1 MQQRFL
7 WLAGVLACL
16 IGIVTLVPARFVYH
30 VAAPPELSLADISGT
45 VWSGR
50 AEHASVAGVY
60 LRDLHW
66 RTRPLSLLTGKLTA
80 DVSAEPVSGFI
91 EGRFS
96 VSAGGKLGIS
106 DLTASIGLAALAEA
120 LQMGRVDGSANLQIV
135 RLELEEGLPTTAV
148 GRVEVANLLVAD
160 IHRQAPLGGYRA
172 DFFTEDTGVTASVED
187 TDGVFDVAGRFDIGA
202 DRSYRFIAKLSA
214 KAAADE
220 SLTRQLRFLGTP
232 DDNGQYE
239 LRLEGQL

>member
-1 MQQRFL
+1 MRQRFL
-7 WLAGVLACL
+7 WLAGALACL

-30 VAAPPELSLADISGT
+30 VAAPPELSLAGISGT

-50 AEHASVAGVY
+50 AEHASVAGLY
-60 LRDLHW
+60 LRGLEW
-66 RTRPLSLLTGKLTA
+66 QTQPLSLLTGKLTA
-80 DVSAEPVSGFI
+80 DVAAEPVAGFI

-106 DLTASIGLAALAEA
+106 DLTASLGLAALAEA
-120 LQMGRVDGSANLQIV
+120 LQMGRIDGSANLQIEH
-135 RLELEEGLPTTAV
+135 LELEEGLPTAAV
-148 GRVEVANLLVAD
+148 GRVEVANLLVPD
-160 IHRQAPLGGYRA
+160 IHRQATLGGYRA
-172 DFFTEDTGVTASVED
+172 EFFTQDSGIMASVED
-187 TDGVFDVAGRFDIGA
+187 TDGVFDVAGSFDIGA

-232 DDNGQYE
+232 DNNGQYE